1 MNFQLTEQ
9 QEMLRAV
16 TRSFAEGEIAPI
28 AHTIDAE
35 GQIPDSLRKKLR
47 DNNYFALLIPEEY
60 GGVGVDAVGYVIVME
75 EIARASAAVAIT
87 ISVHNSVAAGPIAKF
102 GSDAQKSCWLPRL
115 AKQWLGAFALTEPGS
130 GSDSAALITRA
141 ERKGEEYVL
150 NGSKTFVTNGKY
162 ADVFV
167 LLARTSQEQKHR
179 GITAFLVERT
189 SPGLKIGKNIDKMG
203 IRGSDTVEL
212 VLEDC
217 RVPAKNRLHDEGRGF
232 RVAMQT
238 LDGGRIGVAAQAL
251 GIAQASLDAASRYAR
266 DRYQFGHPIGDFQA
280 IQWMIAEMRTE
291 IEGARLLTLQAAWMK
306 DQEVPYAPHASMA
319 KLKASAVARMA
330 ADRAVQ
336 IHGGYG
342 YTKEFAVERY
352 YRDAKVTE
360 LYEGTSEIQ
369 RIVIAKSVLHPKDGK
384 GTT

>member
-9 QEMLRAV
+9 QEMLRAM
-16 TRSFAEGEIAPI
+16 TREFAEGEIAPV
-28 AHTIDAE
+28 ARQIDASE
-35 GQIPDSLRKKLR
+35 EIPESLRKKLR
-47 DNNYFALLIPEEY
+47 ANNYFSLLIPEEY
-60 GGVGVDAVGYVIVME
+60 DGVGVDAVGYVVVME
-75 EIARASAAVAIT
+75 ELARASAAVAIT
-87 ISVHNSVAAGPIAKF
+87 ISVHNSVAAGPVAKF
-102 GSDAQKSCWLPRL
+102 GSAEQKERWLRAL
-115 AKQWLGAFALTEPGS
+115 AKDKLGAFALTEPGS
-130 GSDSAALITRA
+130 GSDSAALVTRA
-141 ERKGEEYVL
+141 ERRGDEYVL
-150 NGSKTFVTNGKY
+150 NGAKTFVTNGRY
-162 ADVFV
+162 ADVIV
-167 LLARTSQEQKHR
+167 LLARTSQESKHR
-179 GITAFLVERT
+179 GISAFLVERD

-212 VLEDC
+212 ALEDC
-217 RVPAKNRLHDEGRGF
+217 RVPAANRLHDEGRGF

-266 DRYQFGHPIGDFQA
+266 ERYQFGHPIADFQA

-291 IEGARLLTLQAAWMK
+291 IEAARLLTLQAAWMK
-306 DQEVPYAPHASMA
+306 DQDIPYGPFASMA
-319 KLKASAVARMA
+319 KLKASEVARMVS
-330 ADRAVQ
+330 DRAVQ

-369 RIVIAKSVLHPKDGK
+369 HIVIAKSVLYPKDGK
-384 GTT
+384 AST

>member
-16 TRSFAEGEIAPI
+16 AREFANGEIAPI
-28 AHTIDAE
+28 AHQIDASE
-35 GQIPDSLRKKLR
+35 EIPDSLRKKLR
-47 DNNYFALLIPEEY
+47 DANFFGLLIPEKY
-60 GGVGVDAVGYVIVME
+60 GGADVGAVEYVLVME
-75 EIARASAAVAIT
+75 ELSRASAAVAIT
-87 ISVHNSVAAGPIAKF
+87 ISVHNSVAAGPIARF
-102 GSDAQKSCWLPRL
+102 GTEAQKSRWLPAL
-115 AKQWLGAFALTEPGS
+115 VKEKLGAFALTEPGS

-141 ERKGEEYVL
+141 ERKGDEYIL
-150 NGSKTFVTNGKY
+150 NGTKTFVTNGRY

-167 LLARTSQEQKHR
+167 LLARTSQESKHR
-179 GITAFLVERT
+179 GITAFLVER
-189 SPGLKIGKNIDKMG
+189 SAPGLKIGKNIDKMG

-212 VLEDC
+212 ALEDC
-217 RVPAKNRLHDEGRGF
+217 RVPVANRLDEEGRGF

-251 GIAQASLDAASRYAR
+251 GIAQASLDAATRYAR
-266 DRYQFGHPIGDFQA
+266 ERYQFGKAIGEFQA
-280 IQWMIAEMRTE
+280 IQWMIAEMKTE
-291 IEGARLLTLQAAWMK
+291 IDAARLLTWQAAWMK
-306 DQEVPYAPHASMA
+306 DQDVPYGPNASMA

-369 RIVIAKSVLHPKDGK
+369 HIVIANSVLHPKDGK
-384 GTT
+384 VST

>member
-1 MNFQLTEQ
+1 MNFRLTEQ
-9 QEMLRAV
+9 QEMLRAF
-16 TRSFAEGEIAPI
+16 TREFALGEIAPI
-28 AHTIDAE
+28 AHKIDADGE
-35 GQIPDSLRKKLR
+35 IPESLRKKLR
-47 DNNYFALLIPEEY
+47 DARFFGLLIPEEY
-60 GGVGVDAVGYVIVME
+60 DGVGVDAVGYVLVME
-75 EIARASAAVAIT
+75 ELSRASAAVAIT
-87 ISVHNSVAAGPIAKF
+87 VSVHNSVAAGPIERF
-102 GSDAQKSCWLPRL
+102 GSPEQKERWLRSL
-115 AKQWLGAFALTEPGS
+115 AKEKLGAFALTEPDS
-130 GSDSAALITRA
+130 GSDSAALTTRA
-141 ERKGEEYVL
+141 ERRGDEYVL

-162 ADVFV
+162 ADVIV
-167 LLARTSQEQKHR
+167 LLARTSQESKHR
-179 GITAFLVERT
+179 GISAFLVERD

-212 VLEDC
+212 ALEDC
-217 RVPAKNRLHDEGRGF
+217 RVPAANRLDEEGRGF

-251 GIAQASLDAASRYAR
+251 GIAQASLEAASAYAR
-266 DRYQFGHPIGDFQA
+266 SRYQFGRQIGEFQA
-280 IQWMIAEMRTE
+280 IQWMIADMRTE

-306 DQEVPYAPHASMA
+306 DQKIPYAPYASMA

-369 RIVIAKSVLHPKDGK
+369 RIVIANSVLHPKDGR
-384 GTT
+384 TST

>member
-1 MNFQLTEQ
+1 MNFRLTEQ
-9 QEMLRAV
+9 QEMLRAF
-16 TRSFAEGEIAPI
+16 TREFALGEIAPI
-28 AHTIDAE
+28 AHKIDADGE
-35 GQIPDSLRKKLR
+35 IPESLRKKLR
-47 DNNYFALLIPEEY
+47 DARFFGLLIPEEY
-60 GGVGVDAVGYVIVME
+60 DGVGVDAVGYVLVME
-75 EIARASAAVAIT
+75 ELSRASAAVAIT
-87 ISVHNSVAAGPIAKF
+87 VSVHNSVAAGPIERF
-102 GSDAQKSCWLPRL
+102 GSPEQKERWLRSL
-115 AKQWLGAFALTEPGS
+115 AKDKLGAFALTEPDS
-130 GSDSAALITRA
+130 GSDSAALTTRA
-141 ERKGEEYVL
+141 ERRGDEYVL

-162 ADVFV
+162 ADVIV
-167 LLARTSQEQKHR
+167 LLARTSQESKHR
-179 GITAFLVERT
+179 GISAFLVERD

-212 VLEDC
+212 ALEDC
-217 RVPAKNRLHDEGRGF
+217 RVPAANRLDEEGRGF

-251 GIAQASLDAASRYAR
+251 GIAQASLEAASAYAR
-266 DRYQFGHPIGDFQA
+266 SRYQFGRQIGEFQA
-280 IQWMIAEMRTE
+280 IQWMIADMRTE

-306 DQEVPYAPHASMA
+306 DQKIPYAPYASMA

-369 RIVIAKSVLHPKDGK
+369 RIVIANSVLHPKDGR
-384 GTT
+384 TST

>member
-16 TRSFAEGEIAPI
+16 TRAFAEGEIAPI
-28 AHTIDAE
+28 AQQIDADE
-35 GQIPDSLRKKLR
+35 EIPASLRKKLR
-47 DNNYFALLIPEEY
+47 DSNFFALLIPEEY
-60 GGVGVDAVGYVIVME
+60 GGAGVDAVGYVLVME
-75 EIARASAAVAIT
+75 ELARASAAVAIT
-87 ISVHNSVAAGPIAKF
+87 VSVHNSVAAGPIERF
-102 GSDAQKSCWLPRL
+102 GSLEQKECWLRGL
-115 AKQWLGAFALTEPGS
+115 AKEKLGAFALTEPDS
-130 GSDSAALITRA
+130 GSDAGALITRA
-141 ERKGEEYVL
+141 QRRGDEYIL
-150 NGSKTFVTNGKY
+150 NGTKTFVTNGKF
-162 ADVFV
+162 ADVIV
-167 LLARTSQEQKHR
+167 LLARTSQESKHR
-179 GITAFLVERT
+179 GISAFLVERD
-189 SPGLKIGKNIDKMG
+189 SPGLKIGRNIDKMG

-217 RVPAKNRLHDEGRGF
+217 RVPVANRLDEEGRGF

-266 DRYQFGHPIGDFQA
+266 GRYQFGHPIGDFQA
-280 IQWMIAEMRTE
+280 IQWMIADMRTE

-306 DQEVPYAPHASMA
+306 DQKIPYAPYASMA

-342 YTKEFAVERY
+342 YTREFAVERY

-369 RIVIAKSVLHPKDGK
+369 RIVIANSVLHPKDGK
-384 GTT
+384 GST

>member
-16 TRSFAEGEIAPI
+16 TREFAMGEIAPI
-28 AHTIDAE
+28 AAEIDASE
-35 GQIPDSLRKKLR
+35 IIPDSLRKKLR
-47 DNNYFALLIPEEY
+47 ESNFFGLLIPEAY
-60 GGVGVDAVGYVIVME
+60 GGADVGAVEYVLVME
-75 EIARASAAVAIT
+75 ELSRASAAVAIT

-102 GSDAQKSCWLPRL
+102 GTEAQKSCWLPKL
-115 AKQWLGAFALTEPGS
+115 AKEKLGAFALTEPGS

-141 ERKGEEYVL
+141 ERRGDEYFL
-150 NGSKTFVTNGKY
+150 NGTKTFVTNGRY

-167 LLARTSQEQKHR
+167 LLARTGQESKHR
-179 GITAFLVERT
+179 GITAFLVERN
-189 SPGLKIGKNIDKMG
+189 SPGLTIGKNIEKMG

-212 VLEDC
+212 ILEDC
-217 RVPAKNRLHDEGRGF
+217 RVPVANRLDEEGRGF

-251 GIAQASLDAASRYAR
+251 GIAQASLDAATRYAR
-266 DRYQFGHPIGDFQA
+266 ERYQFGQLIRDFQA
-280 IQWMIAEMRTE
+280 IQWMVAEMKTE
-291 IEGARLLTLQAAWMK
+291 IEAARLLTLQAAWMK
-306 DQEVPYAPHASMA
+306 DQGVPYGPQASMA

-369 RIVIAKSVLHPKDGK
+369 HIVIAKSVLYPKDGK
-384 GTT
+384 AST

>member
-16 TRSFAEGEIAPI
+16 TREFAMGEIAPI
-28 AHTIDAE
+28 AAEIDASE
-35 GQIPDSLRKKLR
+35 VIPDSLRKKLR
-47 DNNYFALLIPEEY
+47 ESNFFGLLIPEQY
-60 GGVGVDAVGYVIVME
+60 GGADVGAVEYVLVME
-75 EIARASAAVAIT
+75 ELSRASAAVAIT

-102 GSDAQKSCWLPRL
+102 GSEAQKACWLPKL
-115 AKQWLGAFALTEPGS
+115 AKEKLGAFALTEPGS
-130 GSDSAALITRA
+130 GSDSGALITRA
-141 ERKGEEYVL
+141 ERKGDEYFL
-150 NGSKTFVTNGKY
+150 NGTKTFVTNGRY

-167 LLARTSQEQKHR
+167 LLARTSQESKHR
-179 GITAFLVERT
+179 GISAFLVDRN
-189 SPGLKIGKNIDKMG
+189 SPGLTIGKNIEKMG

-217 RVPAKNRLHDEGRGF
+217 RVPVANRLDEEGRGF

-251 GIAQASLDAASRYAR
+251 GIAQASLDAATRYAR
-266 DRYQFGHPIGDFQA
+266 ERYQFGQLIRDFQA
-280 IQWMIAEMRTE
+280 IQWMVAEMKTE
-291 IEGARLLTLQAAWMK
+291 IEAARLLTLQAAWMK
-306 DQEVPYAPHASMA
+306 DQGVPYGPQASMA

-330 ADRAVQ
+330 ANHAVQ

-369 RIVIAKSVLHPKDGK
+369 HIVIAKSVLYPKDGK
-384 GTT
+384 AST

>member
-1 MNFQLTEQ
+1 MNFRPTEQ
-9 QEMLRAV
+9 QEMLRAL
-16 TRSFAEGEIAPI
+16 TREFAQGEIAPI
-28 AHTIDAE
+28 ARKIDADE
-35 GQIPDSLRKKLR
+35 EIPESLRKKLR
-47 DNNYFALLIPEEY
+47 DANFFGLLIPEEF
-60 GGVGVDAVGYVIVME
+60 GGAGVDAVGYVIVME
-75 EIARASAAVAIT
+75 ELARASAAVAIT
-87 ISVHNSVAAGPIAKF
+87 ISVHNSVAAGPIARF
-102 GSDAQKSCWLPRL
+102 GTDEQKARWLPAL
-115 AKQWLGAFALTEPGS
+115 AKEKLGAFALTEPGS

-141 ERKGEEYVL
+141 ERRGEEYVL

-162 ADVFV
+162 ADVIV
-167 LLARTSQEQKHR
+167 LLARTSQESKHR
-179 GITAFLVERT
+179 GISAFLVERD

-212 VLEDC
+212 ALEDC
-217 RVPAKNRLHDEGRGF
+217 RVPVANRLDEEGRGF

-251 GIAQASLDAASRYAR
+251 GIAQASLEAASAYAR
-266 DRYQFGHPIGDFQA
+266 SRQQFGRQIGEFQA
-280 IQWMIAEMRTE
+280 IQWMIADMRME

-306 DQEVPYAPHASMA
+306 DQKIPYAPYASMA

-369 RIVIAKSVLHPKDGK
+369 HIVIAKSVLYPKEGK
-384 GTT
+384 AST

>member
-16 TRSFAEGEIAPI
+16 TRAFAEGEIAPI
-28 AHTIDAE
+28 AQQIDADE
-35 GQIPDSLRKKLR
+35 EIPASLRKKLR
-47 DNNYFALLIPEEY
+47 DSNFFALLIPEEY
-60 GGVGVDAVGYVIVME
+60 GGAGVDAVGYVLVME
-75 EIARASAAVAIT
+75 ELARASAAVAIT
-87 ISVHNSVAAGPIAKF
+87 VSVHNSVAAGPIERF
-102 GSDAQKSCWLPRL
+102 GSLEQKECWLRGL
-115 AKQWLGAFALTEPGS
+115 AKEKLGAFALTEPDS
-130 GSDSAALITRA
+130 GSDAGALITRA
-141 ERKGEEYVL
+141 QRRGDEYIL
-150 NGSKTFVTNGKY
+150 NGTKTFVTNGKY
-162 ADVFV
+162 ADVIV
-167 LLARTSQEQKHR
+167 LLARTSQESKHR
-179 GITAFLVERT
+179 GISAFLVERD
-189 SPGLKIGKNIDKMG
+189 SPGLKIGRNIDKMG

-217 RVPAKNRLHDEGRGF
+217 RVPVANRLDEEGRGF

-266 DRYQFGHPIGDFQA
+266 GRYQFGHPIGDFQA
-280 IQWMIAEMRTE
+280 IQWMIADMRTE

-306 DQEVPYAPHASMA
+306 DQKIPYAPYASMA

-342 YTKEFAVERY
+342 YTREFAVERY

-369 RIVIAKSVLHPKDGK
+369 RIVIANSVLHPKDGK
-384 GTT
+384 GST

>member
-16 TRSFAEGEIAPI
+16 TREFAMGEIAPI
-28 AHTIDAE
+28 AAEIDASE
-35 GQIPDSLRKKLR
+35 VIPDSLRRKLR
-47 DNNYFALLIPEEY
+47 DSNFFGLLIPEQY
-60 GGVGVDAVGYVIVME
+60 GGAEVGAVEYVLVME
-75 EIARASAAVAIT
+75 ELSRASAAVAIT
-87 ISVHNSVAAGPIAKF
+87 VSVHNSVAAGPIAKF
-102 GSDAQKSCWLPRL
+102 GTEAQKSCWLPKL
-115 AKQWLGAFALTEPGS
+115 AKEKLGAFALTEPGS
-130 GSDSAALITRA
+130 GSDSGALITRA
-141 ERKGEEYVL
+141 ERRGDEYVL
-150 NGSKTFVTNGKY
+150 NGTKTFVTNGRY

-167 LLARTSQEQKHR
+167 LLARTSQESKHR
-179 GITAFLVERT
+179 GITAFLVDRS
-189 SPGLKIGKNIDKMG
+189 SPGLKVGKNIEKMG

-217 RVPAKNRLHDEGRGF
+217 RVPVANRLDEEGRGF

-251 GIAQASLDAASRYAR
+251 GIAQASLDAAARYAR
-266 DRYQFGHPIGDFQA
+266 ERYQFGKPIGDFQA
-280 IQWMIAEMRTE
+280 IQWMIAEMKTE
-291 IEGARLLTLQAAWMK
+291 IEAARLLTLQAAWMK
-306 DQEVPYAPHASMA
+306 DQGVPYTPHASMA
-319 KLKASAVARMA
+319 KLKASSVARMA
-330 ADRAVQ
+330 ANHAVQ

-369 RIVIAKSVLHPKDGK
+369 HIVIAYSVLHPKDGK
-384 GTT
+384 ATS

>member
-16 TRSFAEGEIAPI
+16 AREFANGEIAPI
-28 AHTIDAE
+28 AKQIDASE
-35 GQIPDSLRKKLR
+35 EIPDSLRKKLR
-47 DNNYFALLIPEEY
+47 ESNFFGLLIPEKY
-60 GGVGVDAVGYVIVME
+60 GGADVGSVEYVLVME
-75 EIARASAAVAIT
+75 ELSRASAAVAIT
-87 ISVHNSVAAGPIAKF
+87 ISVHNSVAAGPIARF
-102 GSDAQKSCWLPRL
+102 GSEAQKACWLPSL
-115 AKQWLGAFALTEPGS
+115 VKEKLGAFALTEPGS
-130 GSDSAALITRA
+130 GSDSGALITRA
-141 ERKGEEYVL
+141 ERKGDEYVL
-150 NGSKTFVTNGKY
+150 NGTKTFVTNGRY

-167 LLARTSQEQKHR
+167 LLARTSQESKHR
-179 GITAFLVERT
+179 GITAFLVERN

-212 VLEDC
+212 ALEDC
-217 RVPAKNRLHDEGRGF
+217 RVPVANRLDEEGRGF

-266 DRYQFGHPIGDFQA
+266 ERYQFGSAISEFQA
-280 IQWMIAEMRTE
+280 IQWMIAEMKTE
-291 IEGARLLTLQAAWMK
+291 IEAARLLTWQAAWMK
-306 DQEVPYAPHASMA
+306 DQEIPYGPYASMA

-369 RIVIAKSVLHPKDGK
+369 HIVIAKSVLHPKDGK
-384 GTT
+384 AST